1 MVAIRSIVLIA
12 AAAFGASAADLT
24 GDWKVVYTGPESQW
38 PKTASEMTLHLVVD
52 GHHLTGTADMGG
64 FPGKGPVSDGRV
76 EGDRFRFT
84 VITPNRWTVDS
95 PQRTASGHPKLVF
108 SGVIE
113 DGQMKMRVAM
123 DSVMI
128 YGSPTAP
135 KEFGLLGTRVTLH

>member
-1 MVAIRSIVLIA
+1 
-12 AAAFGASAADLT
+12 
-24 GDWKVVYTGPESQW
+24 
-38 PKTASEMTLHLVVD
+38 
-52 GHHLTGTADMGG
+52 MGE
-64 FPGKGPVSDGRV
+64 FK
-76 EGDRFRFT
+76 
-84 VITPNRWTVDS
+84 
-95 PQRTASGHPKLVF
+95 KLVF